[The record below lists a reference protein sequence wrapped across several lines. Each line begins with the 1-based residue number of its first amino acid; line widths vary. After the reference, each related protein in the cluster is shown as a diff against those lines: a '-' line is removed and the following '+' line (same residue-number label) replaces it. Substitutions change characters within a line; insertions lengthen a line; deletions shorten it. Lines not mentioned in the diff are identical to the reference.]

1 LSILEYMQ
9 AGLPIVATAV
19 GGVPD
24 MIEDGVEGLLVE
36 PGDPAGFAAAVARV
50 LSEADLA
57 AELAAAARARQQ
69 KQFDVDVTVG
79 AIERIYEGLAQGR
92 PAAELGSG

>member
-1 LSILEYMQ
+1 M
-9 AGLPIVATAV
+9 
-19 GGVPD
+19 
-24 MIEDGVEGLLVE
+24 
-36 PGDPAGFAAAVARV
+36 ARV
-50 LSEADLA
+50 LSEPDLA

-69 KQFDVDVTVG
+69 KQFDIDVTVG